1 MKKLVSSVFNR
12 RRDTNKSKTIDNT
25 VEVTENPY
33 AHRINIIHRGSN
45 DNHNHNGGE
54 HTISTLTNNDHLPN
68 NKQLGM
74 NNHDETLQPMNKKGS
89 EERINTGIN
98 HLSKREQMWY
108 KQQMY
113 LLEKDTANAS
123 SSPHRDSKN
132 YAYYSSNDDSNGS
145 SSNRGDSP
153 SGVEEFDSLQYSTS
167 ADMESRHKNTKSK
180 VRFQSNTRG
189 SAGSRLLKQVSAS
202 QSQDDD
208 TKQSSGLA
216 LISEDDTYTQQSSL
230 FADGDTYTQ
239 QSSSLFTDGDTY
251 TKYTNQ
257 SSSLFPH
264 EEDQFEDVSLGS
276 GTIGTFET
284 ETLDGIESILTPPPT
299 TSTYRRFEMA
309 EDGRKQHYQLGVGNS
324 KTRASSF
331 AKKQGTSGSGRRVT
345 IHAPRPRDRHTEI
358 DDAECPCFPAVV
370 EELAGTFN
378 DVKESFSQVL
388 YAFYISEDQVDR
400 IGDKLRDAKV
410 ELIELYHDQEQKKR
424 LVRAAHG
431 RPVAY

>member
-1 MKKLVSSVFNR
+1 
-12 RRDTNKSKTIDNT
+12 
-25 VEVTENPY
+25 
-33 AHRINIIHRGSN
+33 
-45 DNHNHNGGE
+45 
-54 HTISTLTNNDHLPN
+54 
-68 NKQLGM
+68 
-74 NNHDETLQPMNKKGS
+74 
-89 EERINTGIN
+89 
-98 HLSKREQMWY
+98 
-108 KQQMY
+108 
-113 LLEKDTANAS
+113 
-123 SSPHRDSKN
+123 
-132 YAYYSSNDDSNGS
+132 
-145 SSNRGDSP
+145 
-153 SGVEEFDSLQYSTS
+153 
-167 ADMESRHKNTKSK
+167 MESRHKNTKSK

-284 ETLDGIESILTPPPT
+284 ETMDGIESILTPPPT

-324 KTRASSF
+324 KKRASSF

-345 IHAPRPRDRHTEI
+345 IHAPRDRHTEI
-358 DDAECPCFPAVV
+358 DDAECPYFPAAV

-388 YAFYISEDQVDR
+388 YAFYISEDQVDG

-431 RPVAY
+431 RPFAY